1 MIVFRKADAL
11 RIVRARAPLPPFWAE
26 VTIAPYGA
34 LREEPVAIDY
44 VQAAASGETRLEV
57 SVCRDVASRLDLAPA
72 PEGPVLVDAS
82 GSVEE
87 VFRRGT
93 EISRILASRGTRPTL
108 LISTH
113 GALPERGFAGALII
127 AAWPAEEASLQRLFR
142 EAHDRD
148 IEWGAIIPIVFP
160 VTTRLETLA
169 AIADAARHSN
179 ARFLAA
185 MPVDLE
191 PSAKRALA
199 RMLPA
204 GDGSEYDALFHDDLE
219 TITVATE
226 RHVAALAHERGLL
239 DHVAIGPANRGNWDA
254 AAMLARAGSRML
266 RMNRDVELGWEFL
279 REAAIVAELEKPI
292 TAVAE
297 AAPLSIIEPLTPPV
311 IDALTEWL
319 ANGQSS
325 YVASIDAE
333 WRLRRDYRSR

>member
-1 MIVFRKADAL
+1 VIVFRKTDAL
-11 RIVRARAPLPPFWAE
+11 RIVRARAPQPPFWAE
-26 VTIAPYGA
+26 VTIAPYSPH
-34 LREEPVAIDY
+34 REEPVAIDY
-44 VQAAASGETRLEV
+44 LQATASGETRLEV
-57 SVCRDVASRLDLAPA
+57 SVCRDVAPRLDSAA
-72 PEGPVLVDAS
+72 VHEGSVLVDSA

-87 VFRRGT
+87 VFRRGAG
-93 EISRILASRGTRPTL
+93 ISRILASRGIHPTL
-108 LISTH
+108 LVSSH
-113 GALPERGFAGALII
+113 GALPERGFAGTLII

-169 AIADAARHSN
+169 GIADAARRSN

-204 GDGSEYDALFHDDLE
+204 GDGSEYDTLFHDDLE
-219 TITVATE
+219 TLTVATE
-226 RHVAALAHERGLL
+226 RHVAALAHERALL
-239 DHVAIGPANRGNWDA
+239 DHVALTPADRGNWGA
-254 AAMLARAGSRML
+254 ATMLARAGSRML

-279 REAAIVAELEKPI
+279 REAAIVAQLERPI
-292 TAVAE
+292 AAVAE

-311 IDALTEWL
+311 IEALNEWL

-325 YVASIDAE
+325 YVASIDGA